1 MTRSESDQIQPD
13 PTEPMDAFSKKLYRQ
28 PIAQNTPIDLIVIGG
43 DATTKTAAVPSAV
56 EIVQKKGR
64 FGRYIPISLT
74 VLDQKGY
81 GSCITE
87 TLHIT
92 DAELVIITSADAV
105 WNRDILDR
113 LLKAIQQCDVA
124 IGARPCRKFL
134 EKLQRTIAAELRG
147 FMWGAGLIDPH
158 SPYKLFRSAMI
169 KQFPV
174 QSFSQFAE
182 VELIAKSNFLD
193 ALIHQEILPSS
204 DFWNHQ
210 KSEIPDSK
218 DKAKLFRSPIF
229 QFPGNTLNQAEKFAI
244 ELEPPAN

>member
-193 ALIHQEILPSS
+193 ALIHQEIL
-204 DFWNHQ
+204 
-210 KSEIPDSK
+210 
-218 DKAKLFRSPIF
+218 
-229 QFPGNTLNQAEKFAI
+229 
-244 ELEPPAN
+244 